1 MAELVVRHPRWLN
14 CSSYIMLASGLKMLL
29 EELRYD
35 NRPNGT
41 GIPDEA
47 VPELRLGCLRL
58 AKALERVDSNEVN
71 DVARVW
77 IGQASCDPL
86 PELRYFN

>member
-1 MAELVVRHPRWLN
+1 
-14 CSSYIMLASGLKMLL
+14 MLASGLNMLL

-41 GIPDEA
+41 GIPDEV

-58 AKALERVDSNEVN
+58 AKALQHIDSNEIKT
-71 DVARVW
+71 VARMW
-77 IGQASCDPL
+77 IGQAISDPL